1 MSGLRG
7 SQVSRTATVLMLA
20 ALCLTASGQQTSST
34 NDIARPSNDPARAWL
49 RHVRIAAYPLS
60 SDNAEAIV
68 REANESHVYG
78 IEVDNDI
85 PGRYLSFLHPEE
97 KLEALRK
104 ISKVAHA
111 NGQKAFVYIA
121 GFECISP
128 DSSAPHTLAKDHP
141 EWLQR
146 KVTGQ
151 PAMFDTK
158 AAFWIAKGEEDV
170 WVSPYAADWRK
181 IYMSRVQQIAA
192 TGIDGIYV
200 DIPYWMTHFTGWEDS
215 WASFDDATVA
225 AFRKE
230 TGLNAKTDI
239 KIGDFEDAGFRKWV
253 DFRIRTITQFMAEI
267 RATAVAVNP
276 AISVIPEIYPGI
288 EQEAV
293 RVGADV
299 FQLYPVVDAIAH
311 EYEFGEGDDHTA
323 ASRAPFDWMMYQA
336 GMRSFRAFAGDKPTW
351 ILNYSWDGAP
361 HVKAADAMQ
370 TLFMSELMA
379 GANVWDA
386 QGHVMSGSNDI
397 AERKI
402 VYQWI
407 AGHEDIFGKVREPIG
422 DIGVYFSDTTRN
434 YYPRDFL
441 ASYRGTLL
449 LLMQEHRQFR
459 IVTSRTLQNFHGTT
473 LVLPG
478 VRILN
483 ESELAS
489 FKGYAG
495 KGGRLVLSGE
505 SDSRLG
511 DLPGAV
517 KLSGDPAAAYLEQA
531 QKNYEAS
538 EPKAGSDMLKAVD
551 TPGSSNQIR
560 VSGSKNLV
568 AHAATLDGV
577 PYLFLANFEGIK
589 PGEQLTPTPQTNV
602 KIDVPAGYGTSMHVL
617 PFLGTESVLKGQAS
631 GSGTSFVIPAIER
644 GSVVWFK

>member
-1 MSGLRG
+1 MLGLRG
-7 SQVSRTATVLMLA
+7 SQITRTANVLLLA
-20 ALCLTASGQQTSST
+20 TLCLTASGQQSAVT
-34 NDIARPSNDPARAWL
+34 NNLARQANDPARAWL

-85 PGRYLSFLHPEE
+85 PGRYPSFLHPEE

-104 ISKVAHA
+104 ISRAAHA

-128 DSSAPHTLAKDHP
+128 DSSAAHTLSKDHP

-151 PAMFDTK
+151 PAMFDAK

-170 WVSPYAADWRK
+170 WVSPYAADWRE

-225 AFRKE
+225 AFLKE

-239 KIGDFEDAGFRKWV
+239 KIGDFDDPGFRKWV
-253 DFRIRTITQFMAEI
+253 DFRIRTITQFMADI
-267 RATAVAVNP
+267 RATAVSVNP

-336 GMRSFRAFAGDKPTW
+336 GMRSFRAFAGEKPTW

-386 QGHVMSGSNDI
+386 QGHVMSGSNDM

-407 AGHEDIFGKVREPIG
+407 ASHEDIFGKVREPIG

-434 YYPRDFL
+434 YYPKEFL

-449 LLMQEHRQFR
+449 LLMQNHRQFQ
-459 IVTSRTLQNFHGTT
+459 IVTSRNLPNFQGAT

-478 VRILN
+478 VRVLN
-483 ESELAS
+483 GPELAGV
-489 FKGYAG
+489 KGFAE
-495 KGGRLVLSGE
+495 KGGHIVVTGAA
-505 SDSRLG
+505 DSKLAG
-511 DLPGAV
+511 LTGVA
-517 KLSGDPAAAYLEQA
+517 KLSGDPAATYLEQA
-531 QKNYEAS
+531 QKDYES
-538 EPKAGSDMLKAVD
+538 SDPKAGSDLLKAVD
-551 TPGSSNQIR
+551 MPRSSNQLQ
-560 VSGSKNLV
+560 VGGSKNLV

-577 PYLFLANFEGIK
+577 PYIFLANFEGIR
-589 PGEQLTPTPQTNV
+589 PGEALTPTPQLNV
-602 KIDVPAGYGTSMHVL
+602 KVDVPAGYGTSMHVL
-617 PFLGTESVLKGQAS
+617 PFLGTESILKGQSTA
-631 GSGTSFVIPAIER
+631 SGTSFVIPSIER
-644 GSVVWFK
+644 GLVVWFK